1 VLLVGQDPI
10 ELKLHGILGRGL
22 LWTGGGEEA
31 VMTTPRFAWWW
42 G

>member
-22 LWTGGGEEA
+22 LWTGGEEA
-31 VMTTPRFAWWW
+31 VMTTPRFPWW
-42 G
+42 